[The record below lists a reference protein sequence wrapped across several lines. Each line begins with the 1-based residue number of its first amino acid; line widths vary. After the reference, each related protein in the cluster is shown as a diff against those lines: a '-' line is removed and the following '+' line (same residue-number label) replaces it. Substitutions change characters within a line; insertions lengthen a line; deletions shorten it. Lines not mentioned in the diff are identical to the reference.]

1 MPKLRTLTPL
11 VRTANTNT
19 TKLPPRRI
27 DPVYSTPEF
36 QRWRALVVERAG
48 YRCEAIDH
56 GFRCTKAKPD
66 HRVYADHIIEL
77 RDGGAPF
84 DLNNGRCLCASHHE
98 LKTMAVRTKRL
109 KSLI

>member
-1 MPKLRTLTPL
+1 MAKLRTLSPL
-11 VRTANTNT
+11 VRTLDTRT
-19 TKLPPRRI
+19 TRLPRRPI

-36 QRWRALVVERAG
+36 QRWRAHVVARAG
-48 YRCEAIDH
+48 GQCEAIDH
-56 GFRCTKAKPD
+56 GFRCTKARPD

-98 LKTMAVRTKRL
+98 LKTMATRTKRL

>member
-1 MPKLRTLTPL
+1 MPKLRTLAPL
-11 VRTANTNT
+11 VRTLNTST
-19 TKLPPRRI
+19 TKLSPRRI

-36 QRWRALVVERAG
+36 QRWRAHVVARAG
-48 YRCEAIDH
+48 GQCEAIDN
-56 GFRCTKAKPD
+56 GYRCSKARPD

-98 LKTMAVRTKRL
+98 LKTIAVRTKRL